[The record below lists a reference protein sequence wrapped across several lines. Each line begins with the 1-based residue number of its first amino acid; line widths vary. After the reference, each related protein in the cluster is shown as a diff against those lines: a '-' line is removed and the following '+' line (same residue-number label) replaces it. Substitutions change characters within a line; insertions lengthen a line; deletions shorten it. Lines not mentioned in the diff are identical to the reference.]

1 MKNDNSL
8 RKHDGYISDRYS
20 LWVSREKKSLVNLVI
35 ESLHKIIVLVS
46 FILVFGYAQVALAEP
61 VQTSVFKSEN
71 TQTVDLQDVD
81 GFSLN
86 EIKPIKYVVKQNF
99 YQHKIVSQLKNS
111 ETSNL
116 IYFIMAGVFLML
128 SLLLNVCRVKGVYA

>member
-8 RKHDGYISDRYS
+8 RKHDEYISDRYS
-20 LWVSREKKSLVNLVI
+20 LWVSREKRSLVNLVI

-46 FILVFGYAQVALAEP
+46 FIFVFGYAQVALAEP
-61 VQTSVFKSEN
+61 VQTSVFQAEN
-71 TQTVDLQDVD
+71 NQVIQLQGVE
-81 GFSLN
+81 SVLTKEN
-86 EIKPIKYVVKQNF
+86 RPIKYVVKQNF

-111 ETSNL
+111 ETPNL
-116 IYFIMAGVFLML
+116 IYFIMAGVFFML